1 MYSCNISFHVQLLSH
16 LWLCFQKLNYR
27 QEMVGTATLS
37 PKDKERMTALLS
49 LHNAMEFMSSEESD
63 EGEGEPA
70 TGPPPRHVKPLQWE
84 RAKLKNIKA
93 VLDATY
99 QARMTKRQKR
109 TAAKVSRVDGQ
120 NVSSRPLPKNCPSSA
135 GRETQS

>member
-84 RAKLKNIKA
+84 RAKLKNIK
-93 VLDATY
+93 
-99 QARMTKRQKR
+99 
-109 TAAKVSRVDGQ
+109 
-120 NVSSRPLPKNCPSSA
+120 
-135 GRETQS
+135 

>member
-1 MYSCNISFHVQLLSH
+1 
-16 LWLCFQKLNYR
+16 
-27 QEMVGTATLS
+27 MVGTATLS
-37 PKDKERMTALLS
+37 PKDRERMTALLS
-49 LHNAMEFMSSEESD
+49 LDNAMEFMSSEES
-63 EGEGEPA
+63 EGEGEQT
-70 TGPPPRHVKPLQWE
+70 TGPPLRHVKPLQWE

-109 TAAKVSRVDGQ
+109 TAAKLSRVDGQ
-120 NVSSRPLPKNCPSSA
+120 NVSSRPLPKECPSWT

>member
-1 MYSCNISFHVQLLSH
+1 
-16 LWLCFQKLNYR
+16 
-27 QEMVGTATLS
+27 MVGTATLS

-49 LHNAMEFMSSEESD
+49 SDNAMEFMSSEESD

-93 VLDATY
+93 VLVATY

-120 NVSSRPLPKNCPSSA
+120 NVSSRPLPKKLPLLGRARNPELKVSLLCQGSTA
-135 GRETQS
+135 GLQIIFLS